1 MNVSIIIPTFNSA
14 DTIQINL
21 DSIKIQSFKDI
32 QIIVVDNNSTD
43 NTIEIIEKN
52 NLPNIKLLIEKD
64 DGIFDAINKGIK
76 IS

>member
-14 DTIQINL
+14 DTIRINL

-43 NTIEIIEKN
+43 NTIEIIKKN
-52 NLPNIKLLIEKD
+52 SI
-64 DGIFDAINKGIK
+64 
-76 IS
+76 